1 MNKEKEI
8 FDEIT
13 DMICWAEDQNH
24 ITENAKTILL
34 QNLEKIKEKYTQ
46 G

>member
-13 DMICWAEDQNH
+13 DMIYWAENQNH
-24 ITENAKTILL
+24 ITEDAKTILL
-34 QNLEKIKEKYTQ
+34 QNLEQIKEKYIQ
-46 G
+46 